1 MALFASDK
9 WVEALQEE
17 ANADEEM
24 ARAAKGFD
32 ATIQFMIEN
41 AGDRGDLPFW
51 THMKD
56 GQFLEVR
63 SGKKECDYTITGEYP
78 VWKEIV
84 EGKRDPLQAI
94 MARRLLFEG
103 NMQAIMKYI
112 KAVSLLMEAVQRVP
126 TEFE

>member
-32 ATIQFMIEN
+32 ATIQFLIEN
-41 AGDRGDLPFW
+41 AGDRGNLPFW
-51 THMKD
+51 IHMED

-78 VWKEIV
+78 VWKEIL

-94 MARRLLFEG
+94 MARKLLFEG

-126 TEFE
+126 TEFD